1 MARFLRTVSL
11 ALKSLM
17 LHKLR
22 SGLTMLGI
30 VFGVFSVIAMLAI
43 GEGASNQAQQQVLE
57 LGATN
62 IIVRSVKPSEDAP
75 TAGGGTT
82 FVLRYGLT
90 RDDFRVLSRTL
101 ASRINGIVPMREVML
116 DASADPGTRREA
128 VKGLAGI
135 RQGAVELQKLAE
147 AGELDGGYKEA
158 VIAGLQTS
166 RWQDLR
172 EYAAAK
178 YPLPPTKDSQPLPP
192 ISELATRSGDVANG
206 RIIFN
211 TTGTCNKCHQV
222 NGIGLEIGPNL
233 SEIGKKLTKEALLES
248 ILYPSAAI
256 SHNYETWSVLTEDGQ
271 QYTGL
276 LVSDTAEGITLKDDK
291 GILRTV
297 AAGNVEAKKKQDIS
311 LMPAD
316 VQQLLTQQ
324 ELLDLV
330 EYMTTL
336 KERRQ

>member
-116 DASADPGTRREA
+116 DVRHINYNVSARVVGCTPEYM
-128 VKGLAGI
+128 
-135 RQGAVELQKLAE
+135 EMNHLQ
-147 AGELDGGYKEA
+147 
-158 VIAGLQTS
+158 
-166 RWQDLR
+166 
-172 EYAAAK
+172 
-178 YPLPPTKDSQPLPP
+178 
-192 ISELATRSGDVANG
+192 LATGRFLTDKDLHDRLNVA
-206 RIIFN
+206 
-211 TTGTCNKCHQV
+211 
-222 NGIGLEIGPNL
+222 
-233 SEIGKKLTKEALLES
+233 
-248 ILYPSAAI
+248 
-256 SHNYETWSVLTEDGQ
+256 VLA
-271 QYTGL
+271 
-276 LVSDTAEGITLKDDK
+276 S
-291 GILRTV
+291 
-297 AAGNVEAKKKQDIS
+297 
-311 LMPAD
+311 
-316 VQQLLTQQ
+316 
-324 ELLDLV
+324 
-330 EYMTTL
+330 
-336 KERRQ
+336 